1 MAKTLFDITYQL
13 ARCLGVVSEGV
24 ATGGGITSIADT
36 VERTETDDYWN
47 GGTAWILYDAAG
59 AGASP
64 QGKYSF
70 ISDFANTGGVI
81 TLRDT
86 VTDAVASGDRY
97 AVAGLRY
104 PLQLLIQKINETF
117 GVIEKVDKTTVVIAA
132 NQTEYSLPSDV
143 LELKEVWIQTTTDDS
158 DDNRWEK
165 LYDWGVEKSATGTAN
180 KIIFGRQFSA
190 GDDVKLVYLTYPS
203 KLQVATDK
211 LDDSIHIDK
220 VVYNAAVGCLLFRK
234 GRVATGGEEDRP
246 LNEMLNYYQALANQ
260 KNQEFA
266 MSLPKKSAK
275 TIHPVFTRP

>member
-1 MAKTLFDITYQL
+1 MAKTLFDITYEL
-13 ARCLGVVSEGV
+13 ASCLGVVSEGV
-24 ATGGGITSIADT
+24 ATGGSATTIADT

-47 GGTAWILYDAAG
+47 GGTAWILYDYAG

-70 ISDFANTGGVI
+70 VSDFANTGGII

-132 NQTEYSLPSDV
+132 DQTEYSLPSDV
-143 LELKEVWIQTTTDDS
+143 LELKQVWIQNNDDAN
-158 DDNRWEK
+158 DN
-165 LYDWGVEKSATGTAN
+165 DWQQLFDWTVEKSATGTAN
-180 KIIFGRQFSA
+180 KLIFGRQFDTSDA
-190 GDDVKLVYLTYPS
+190 VKLVYTTYHA
-203 KLQVATDK
+203 KLQAATDK

-220 VVYNAAVGCLLFRK
+220 IVYNAVVGCLLWRK
-234 GRVATGGEEDRP
+234 AKVGESDTTVDS
-246 LNEMLNYYQALANQ
+246 LLNYYQALAGQ